1 MQLDLIA
8 VYNWSV
14 RNRLPLNTEKCAVL
28 SFYRGRGF
36 FDTKY
41 TMNNEGLKRVTTMK
55 DLGVIFSSDL
65 RFKDHLTHVIN
76 RAKKKLGFVIRSTF
90 DFKGL
95 NTILTLFKSLVLS
108 LLTYVAQIW
117 SSNTQRDHYEI
128 EQIVHKALR
137 YVALKSENP
146 LSWIDHDYSSLYEQ
160 LKVLKV

>member
-65 RFKDHLTHVIN
+65 RFGYHLTYVIN
-76 RAKKKLGFVIRSTF
+76 RANKKLGFVIRSTF
-90 DFKGL
+90 DFKRPK
-95 NTILTLFKSLVLS
+95 TIFALFKSLFL
-108 LLTYVAQIW
+108 LILTYVTHIW
-117 SSNTQRDHYEI
+117 SPNSQRDHYEM
-128 EQIVHKALR
+128 EKIVH
-137 YVALKSENP
+137 
-146 LSWIDHDYSSLYEQ
+146 
-160 LKVLKV
+160 